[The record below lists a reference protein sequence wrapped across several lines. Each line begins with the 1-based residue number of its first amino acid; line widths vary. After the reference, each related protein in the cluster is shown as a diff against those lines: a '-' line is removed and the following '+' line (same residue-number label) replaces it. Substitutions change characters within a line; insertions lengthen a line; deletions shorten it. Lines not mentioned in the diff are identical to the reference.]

1 MSTRIF
7 FDKIKNDTQQLIL
20 DIESELNLESV
31 PERYAQLKAEVG
43 NSLKLNDGS
52 KDQTYAESIL
62 EFYNRLKPNSGSNDH
77 KKIFNALIDGF
88 DLLEWTEKNGE

>member
-7 FDKIKNDTQQLIL
+7 FDKIKNDTQQLIS
-20 DIESELNLESV
+20 DIENELNLESV
-31 PERYAQLKAEVG
+31 SERYTQLKTEVG
-43 NSLKLNDGS
+43 NSLKLNDES

-62 EFYNRLKPNSGSNDH
+62 EFYNRLKASAGSNDH

-88 DLLEWTEKNGE
+88 DLLEWTEKHSE